1 MSTLV
6 PALTDSMCCNSA
18 GPQFYFVNLVFQ
30 VSSYASLHIFGH
42 RHVVNIALQ
51 NVIYD

>member
-6 PALTDSMCCNSA
+6 PALTGNMSCNSA
-18 GPQFYFVNLVFQ
+18 GPQFYFVNLVFH
-30 VSSYASLHIFGH
+30 VSSYASLQVFGH